1 MQYCA
6 VLYFTFLSRF
16 FHGAH
21 TSPLFPK
28 KVICLMKLDMNQT
41 EEKETDELELLTLTE
56 LSKTLKLNKATI
68 RKRLMETK
76 LLPYVKI
83 SRKLIRFMR
92 KDVEEFLLSK
102 KIIPLQVIRNIREQ
116 AK

>member
-1 MQYCA
+1 
-6 VLYFTFLSRF
+6 
-16 FHGAH
+16 
-21 TSPLFPK
+21 
-28 KVICLMKLDMNQT
+28 MNQT

-68 RKRLMETK
+68 RKHLMETK

-92 KDVEEFLLSK
+92 NDVEEFLLSK
-102 KIIPLQVIRNIREQ
+102 KGHTSLEEEKCLRFKSLSCKILRM
-116 AK
+116 KG